1 MDNNKINL
9 SSKDCDYI
17 SPETMEFINKFNFIL
32 ETSISTA
39 SIEVIIR
46 ILIGIGLISDRDSFD
61 SAVKE
66 ILNNSEEYKN
76 ALRQKELIMEIIDI
90 DKKINLQKNI
100 KRNNTVGIRFDDADY
115 DKVFTDELT
124 AYKNSLLRRYSDL
137 TNDNESNR
145 KITNVKSIVVP

>member
-17 SPETMEFINKFNFIL
+17 SPETMEFINKFNFAL
-32 ETSISTA
+32 ESYISTA

-46 ILIGIGLISDRDSFD
+46 ILIGIGLISDRESFD

-66 ILNNSEEYKN
+66 ILNDSDEYKN
-76 ALRQKELIMEIIDI
+76 TIKQKELLMEIIDI
-90 DKKINLQKNI
+90 DRKINLQKNI
-100 KRNNTVGIRFDDADY
+100 KRNNTVDIRFDEINY

-124 AYKNSLLRRYSDL
+124 AYKNSLLRRYNELKDVREINKKV
-137 TNDNESNR
+137 TNA
-145 KITNVKSIVVP
+145 KYIVVP

>member
-66 ILNNSEEYKN
+66 ILNDSEEYKN

-90 DKKINLQKNI
+90 DRKINLQKNI
-100 KRNNTVGIRFDDADY
+100 KRNNTVDIRFDEINY

-137 TNDNESNR
+137 TNDKESNR

>member
-100 KRNNTVGIRFDDADY
+100 KRNNTVGIRFDNTDY

-137 TNDNESNR
+137 TNDKESNR

>member
-32 ETSISTA
+32 EASISTA

-100 KRNNTVGIRFDDADY
+100 KRNNTVGIRFDNTDY

-137 TNDNESNR
+137 TNDKESNR